1 VDFSLHHCL
10 PKMILSTFDH
20 FTFQFLRP
28 VKKELYICKLT
39 QVISIMASNKNQ
51 EIVKNV
57 FTTFLSENGHRKTP
71 ERYAILQE
79 IYDSEEH
86 FDIES
91 LYINM
96 KNKNYRVSRATL
108 YNTIELLLDCKLVR
122 KHQFGKNQAQYE
134 KSYFDRQHDHVIL
147 TDTGEVV
154 EFCDPRIQS
163 IKKTIEEV
171 FDIKI
176 NTHSLYF
183 YGTRNPPASGQ
194 GKKEKTNS

>member
-1 VDFSLHHCL
+1 MGNTKD
-10 PKMILSTFDH
+10 
-20 FTFQFLRP
+20 
-28 VKKELYICKLT
+28 
-39 QVISIMASNKNQ
+39 Q
-51 EIVKNV
+51 EIVKSV
-57 FTTFLSENGHRKTP
+57 FTAFLEENGHRKTP

-79 IYDSEEH
+79 IYDRDDH
-86 FDIES
+86 FDIEK

-108 YNTIELLLDCKLVR
+108 YNTIELLLECKLVR
-122 KHQFGKNQAQYE
+122 KHQFGENQAQYE
-134 KSYFDRQHDHVIL
+134 KSYFDHQHDHVIL

-176 NTHSLYF
+176 SNHSLYF
-183 YGTRNPPASGQ
+183 YGTRNQ
-194 GKKEKTNS
+194 KEEAKN

>member
-1 VDFSLHHCL
+1 
-10 PKMILSTFDH
+10 
-20 FTFQFLRP
+20 
-28 VKKELYICKLT
+28 
-39 QVISIMASNKNQ
+39 MASNKNQ
-51 EIVKNV
+51 EIVKSV
-57 FTTFLSENGHRKTP
+57 FTAFLEENGHRKTP

-79 IYDSEEH
+79 IYNSDEH

-147 TDTGEVV
+147 TDTGEVM

-176 NTHSLYF
+176 NNHSLYF
-183 YGTRNPPASGQ
+183 YGTKNKSAEKVPGTE
-194 GKKEKTNS
+194 EKTTS